1 MYRVAICQRLFPEA
15 CETETFIGVCW
26 RKLAFQNQEAFG
38 LLLFYFIFLREKA
51 ELIYSSMQEPS
62 ITRVVLRIWAL
73 STYTSHLV
81 GEMEEEEKD
90 IQEEQAGFF
99 RKDKWVLGKQTGH

>member
-1 MYRVAICQRLFPEA
+1 
-15 CETETFIGVCW
+15 
-26 RKLAFQNQEAFG
+26 
-38 LLLFYFIFLREKA
+38 
-51 ELIYSSMQEPS
+51 MQEPS

>member
-1 MYRVAICQRLFPEA
+1 
-15 CETETFIGVCW
+15 
-26 RKLAFQNQEAFG
+26 
-38 LLLFYFIFLREKA
+38 
-51 ELIYSSMQEPS
+51 MQEPS

-90 IQEEQAGFF
+90 FY
-99 RKDKWVLGKQTGH
+99 RKNKQVSLGKTNGF

>member
-1 MYRVAICQRLFPEA
+1 MRQRLLLGSAGGSWLFK
-15 CETETFIGVCW
+15 I
-26 RKLAFQNQEAFG
+26 RKLLACY
-38 LLLFYFIFLREKA
+38 YFILFFLREKA

-90 IQEEQAGFF
+90 FY
-99 RKDKWVLGKQTGH
+99 RKNKQVSLGKTNGF